1 MGEDTKQQTGSNQ
14 VEQAQEKRKHSS
26 THNAGLAVVWVV
38 IFAAAFIGLVC
49 GLDQLA
55 GDDTEVVAPASSTDE
70 VVQEPFYVL
79 LIGSDSRKGTALYTG
94 KASEHAQLDQH
105 SDIMTLV
112 RIDPETYTITLVT
125 VPRDTQL
132 AGRSD
137 RINDAL
143 VDGNPEQV
151 VEVVEALTGASIKG
165 YMMTTFTGY
174 EELIDALGGI
184 TVDIPRT
191 ITVPDPSTAE
201 KVTVEEGKNKTLDG
215 SEALVFARARK
226 EYVDDQD
233 AIRQNNVRS
242 LEIAMIEKVLNQ
254 NDLEANKSVADLEE
268 YTTTNLP
275 MNEMT
280 ALVLDFV
287 NHKDDVTIYSC
298 TGPYAGGENKDGLWV
313 IDQDEDTWK
322 ELMALVDSGED
333 PRGVVEEPQLKN

>member
-1 MGEDTKQQTGSNQ
+1 
-14 VEQAQEKRKHSS
+14 
-26 THNAGLAVVWVV
+26 
-38 IFAAAFIGLVC
+38 
-49 GLDQLA
+49 
-55 GDDTEVVAPASSTDE
+55 
-70 VVQEPFYVL
+70 
-79 LIGSDSRKGTALYTG
+79 
-94 KASEHAQLDQH
+94 
-105 SDIMTLV
+105 MT
-112 RIDPETYTITLVT
+112 
-125 VPRDTQL
+125 
-132 AGRSD
+132 RSY

-184 TVDIPRT
+184 TVDVPRT
-191 ITVPDPSTAE
+191 ITVPDPSTADN
-201 KVTVEEGKNKTLDG
+201 VTVEEGKNKTLDG